1 MFIMFLLCVF
11 GLWLYWGYVSVT
23 KKKDESLDCFENL
36 DRELK
41 KRYEII
47 THIIS
52 VSKNCMPHEQSLID
66 EISKLRDEVVDLG
79 LKPEFMNRRMALD
92 KELERK
98 SEQLLSVIKVNPQL
112 MSDMSVENSLK
123 SYEMLNNEVNLAKQ
137 DYNASAKIL
146 RKAVD
151 VFPSSFMARLN
162 KIQSTDYMK

>member
-1 MFIMFLLCVF
+1 
-11 GLWLYWGYVSVT
+11 
-23 KKKDESLDCFENL
+23 
-36 DRELK
+36 
-41 KRYEII
+41 
-47 THIIS
+47 
-52 VSKNCMPHEQSLID
+52 
-66 EISKLRDEVVDLG
+66 
-79 LKPEFMNRRMALD
+79 MNRRMALD

-137 DYNASAKIL
+137 NYNASAKIL